1 MKTEAEIK
9 KKIREYKK
17 AARDAGDY
25 SDVYTERDIMLM
37 CADVL
42 KWVLEKGENE

>member
-25 SDVYTERDIMLM
+25 SDMYAERDIMLF
-37 CADVL
+37 AVRL
-42 KWVLEKGENE
+42 LGWVLEKGENE

>member
-1 MKTEAEIK
+1 MKTESEIK

-25 SDVYTERDIMLM
+25 SDMYSDREIKLI